1 MQRLSAIMSDGNLA
15 APSAGTANPGKTS
28 GDFQKFITN
37 MKRTENRKNSV
48 NQGNT
53 AIQKK
58 NASVNQSGVYDSMND
73 NVQQVSQKFS
83 TGETNRFTKNDFL
96 QVEDE
101 VKSVVKDV
109 LEMDENA
116 FQQALASMGITAIQL
131 LDPKVLQQF
140 VVRVNG
146 GTDAT
151 DLLTSEKMMQQ
162 FSALSDSLLETDW
175 KTMTGLTGQQFSQ
188 LTAESFDDSEFLQ
201 ILTDQLN
208 SGTVEA
214 GIAAEDAPVVE
225 ELIGDPKISQAEE
238 SILATDDAPEV
249 TSAEQEDVPVV
260 SADDVENVNT
270 PIVAENTVPSEKTS
284 SEKVQ
289 VSNEDVI
296 LMSNG
301 SDENVSNAGTDDL
314 PQNAFQDGEE
324 TAGQS
329 ENQVLYYEDTPVTAT
344 ESQTIMN
351 FVENMVQASN
361 VEQVKEP
368 VNLQQMIDIVNQVVE
383 RVHSSLQDETTT
395 LEMQLNPE
403 RLGKMLLTV
412 NSRDGV
418 MTASITVQNTEAKAA
433 LESQMITLRENL
445 EQKNLK
451 VEAVE
456 VSVSDFA
463 FSQSGQADAGDQK
476 NYQQGNGKR
485 ARFQY
490 DSEDEEV
497 ENSQEAEEQVRRSV
511 MMDQGSSVDFTA

>member
-1 MQRLSAIMSDGNLA
+1 MQRLSAIMSDGKLA

-270 PIVAENTVPSEKTS
+270 PIVAENTVPSEKTL

-329 ENQVLYYEDTPVTAT
+329 ENQVLYYEEHLV
-344 ESQTIMN
+344 
-351 FVENMVQASN
+351 F
-361 VEQVKEP
+361 
-368 VNLQQMIDIVNQVVE
+368 
-383 RVHSSLQDETTT
+383 
-395 LEMQLNPE
+395 
-403 RLGKMLLTV
+403 
-412 NSRDGV
+412 
-418 MTASITVQNTEAKAA
+418 
-433 LESQMITLRENL
+433 
-445 EQKNLK
+445 
-451 VEAVE
+451 
-456 VSVSDFA
+456 
-463 FSQSGQADAGDQK
+463 
-476 NYQQGNGKR
+476 
-485 ARFQY
+485 
-490 DSEDEEV
+490 
-497 ENSQEAEEQVRRSV
+497 
-511 MMDQGSSVDFTA
+511 